1 MNSKIERME
10 KLLEAAAIANDN
22 KLATR
27 LATELMQEWSLEI
40 GRVIQPINMAR
51 LPFIATVCEQY
62 AQALRDIAPSD
73 ASAAIDELKSIPMAV
88 IKAPVKGG
96 HDE

>member
-10 KLLEAAAIANDN
+10 KLLKAATIANDN

-27 LATELMQEWSLEI
+27 LVVELMQEWSLEI
-40 GRVIQPINMAR
+40 GRAIQPINLVS
-51 LPFIATVCEQY
+51 LPFIVTACEQY
-62 AQALRDIAPSD
+62 AQALRDIAPPG
-73 ASAAIDELKSIPMAV
+73 ANAGIDELKRLPVAI